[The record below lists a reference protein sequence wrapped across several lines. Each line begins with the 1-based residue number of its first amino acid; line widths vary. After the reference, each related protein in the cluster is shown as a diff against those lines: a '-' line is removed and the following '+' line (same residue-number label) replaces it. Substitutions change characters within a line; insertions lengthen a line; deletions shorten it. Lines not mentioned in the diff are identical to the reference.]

1 MSSLTLW
8 VWLVLTAAAS
18 PQPFSISGT
27 VVDPDGKPVK
37 GATVW
42 FAVFV
47 NNDAEVK
54 DLAQFE
60 TDVKGRFTFD
70 APTGDRKAAAAFDP
84 RAALAMID
92 ALPTDPEPKQVPRP
106 GGPPAIMPRVNEKAR
121 LAVAR
126 ALALP
131 PGARLREALRVPGQ
145 PDLWPAMLDD

>member
-8 VWLVLTAAAS
+8 AWLVLTGASS

-37 GATVW
+37 GARVW

-47 NNDAEVK
+47 NNDADAEY
-54 DLAQFE
+54 LAQVE
-60 TDVKGRFTFD
+60 TDVKGWFTFD
-70 APTGDRKAAAAFDP
+70 APIGDRKAAAAFDP

-92 ALPTDPEPKQVPRP
+92 ALPADPDPAQVPRP
-106 GGPPAIMPRVNEKAR
+106 GGPPAITPRVNEKAR

-131 PGARLREALRVPGQ
+131 SGVRLREALRVPGQ
-145 PDLWPAMLDD
+145 PDLWPAVLDD